1 MLATRGWRAH
11 LPHPSGD
18 LTEIYSGMR
27 QTEEGLR
34 TPPDSRPC
42 AISLK
47 SHFPLIGTKGMP
59 DHSLLLSIEGIDATG
74 KTEIALAIESALDQ
88 RSLRVY
94 GVHDPPLEL
103 DPWPQVK
110 ALMFDRQSEA
120 SEISEAWFFL
130 AARLDMVQREIV
142 PALSEE
148 SFVIADRYIDSW
160 VAYHCHRLRK
170 HFESLEES
178 IDFLSNI
185 HLALSNVGLLPF
197 PRRTWLVEDDP
208 DEAMKRRFEAATKW
222 ETPEKQRNVAA
233 AYEMIA
239 SRDPRRI
246 IRIDA
251 RGRPFEEVRNRIVTE
266 AIEYCVGEAN
276 VL

>member
-1 MLATRGWRAH
+1 M
-11 LPHPSGD
+11 
-18 LTEIYSGMR
+18 
-27 QTEEGLR
+27 
-34 TPPDSRPC
+34 
-42 AISLK
+42 
-47 SHFPLIGTKGMP
+47 GTKGMP
-59 DHSLLLSIEGIDATG
+59 DHNLLLSVEGIDATG
-74 KTEIALAIESALDQ
+74 KTEIALAIEDALGQ
-88 RSLRVY
+88 HSLRVY
-94 GVHDPPLEL
+94 GVHDPPQEL

-148 SFVIADRYIDSW
+148 AFVIADRYVDSW
-160 VAYHCHRLRK
+160 VAYHCHRLSK

-185 HLALSNVGLLPF
+185 HLALSSAGLLPF

-208 DEAMKRRFEAATKW
+208 GEAMKRRAGAASKW
-222 ETPEKQRNVAA
+222 ETLETQRNVAT

-251 RGRPFEEVRNRIVTE
+251 RGRPFEAVRNRVVTE
-266 AIEYCVGEAN
+266 AIEYCIDEAN
-276 VL
+276 VF